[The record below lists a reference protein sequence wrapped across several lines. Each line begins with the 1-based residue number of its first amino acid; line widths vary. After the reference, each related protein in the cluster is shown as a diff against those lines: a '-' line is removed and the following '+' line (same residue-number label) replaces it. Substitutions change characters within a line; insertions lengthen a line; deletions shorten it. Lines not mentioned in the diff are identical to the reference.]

1 MEPFL
6 VGMLVGFVLGCIV
19 MGFLWNE
26 TLYDEN
32 DQKIKKNKR

>member
-6 VGMLVGFVLGCIV
+6 VGMLIGFVLGV
-19 MGFLWNE
+19 VAVGLLWNE

-32 DQKIKKNKR
+32 DQKIKKK